1 MLRVRVRADLFNT
14 YPRCNG
20 NFPQESSEWKQVS
33 TFEEMLQS
41 TVNFACG
48 GKCNILP
55 LTTYIITLSHFGEK
69 KFINVFDDL
78 FRAWILIQ
86 LKRYCVQCCVPS
98 TYFGC

>member
-1 MLRVRVRADLFNT
+1 
-14 YPRCNG
+14 
-20 NFPQESSEWKQVS
+20 
-33 TFEEMLQS
+33 MLQS

-55 LTTYIITLSHFGEK
+55 LTTYIITVSHFGEK

-86 LKRYCVQCCVPS
+86 LKRYLLWLLISSKFARSVKFRKVVNSRTKQL
-98 TYFGC
+98 

>member
-1 MLRVRVRADLFNT
+1 
-14 YPRCNG
+14 
-20 NFPQESSEWKQVS
+20 
-33 TFEEMLQS
+33 MLQS

-98 TYFGC
+98 TYFGCCMISSKFARSVKFRKVVNARTKQL